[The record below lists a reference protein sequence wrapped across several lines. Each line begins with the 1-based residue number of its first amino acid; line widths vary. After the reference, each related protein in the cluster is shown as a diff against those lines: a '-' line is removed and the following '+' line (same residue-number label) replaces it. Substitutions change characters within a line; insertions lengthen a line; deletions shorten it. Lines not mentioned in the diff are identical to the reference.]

1 MQPGHNV
8 MTTDTVVGTYNH
20 VCIWEGIGA
29 WKKLYTL
36 CIPNSISDTV
46 TTRKPEDLPPNSEPT
61 EPALL
66 SEPTEPA
73 ILSEPTE
80 PAILS
85 EPTEPALLS
94 EPAEPLPNKTMS
106 QPEEYLIPSRSKL
119 HIHTK
124 NYNNASG
131 IVFSCHLTS
140 HNINHI

>member
-1 MQPGHNV
+1 MGRNRSLEE
-8 MTTDTVVGTYNH
+8 T
-20 VCIWEGIGA
+20 
-29 WKKLYTL
+29 LYTP

-61 EPALL
+61 EPALLSEPTEPAILSEPTEPAIL